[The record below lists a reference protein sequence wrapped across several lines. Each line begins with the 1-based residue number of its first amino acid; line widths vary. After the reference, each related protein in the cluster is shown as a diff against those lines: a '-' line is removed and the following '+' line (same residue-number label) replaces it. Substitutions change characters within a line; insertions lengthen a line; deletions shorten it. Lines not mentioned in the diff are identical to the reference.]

1 MPPELK
7 LRAMDMTKEQLIV
20 FAVLGLTL
28 GLFIWNRWRYD
39 LVAVVALMTV
49 ALFGLIPAEQVFMG
63 FGHPAVITV
72 AAVLVISRGLSNA
85 GAVDAVAR
93 ILTLSGDRLWV
104 QVATL
109 TGVVAISSAFM
120 NNVGAL
126 ALLMPVAIWM
136 SRKSARS
143 PSLLLMP
150 LAFGSLLGGMLTMIG
165 TPPNIIIA
173 EYRSQTG
180 ADAFGMF
187 DFFPVGL
194 GVTLIGVIFI
204 SLIGWRLTPKRK
216 STDDESLFEIKVY
229 TTEVRLP
236 DETKFVGKTL
246 HELLAAMED
255 EIDMTV
261 LALIRNDKLEQ
272 MPSTYT
278 VLRAEDILLIEADSD
293 SLQTL
298 LTLGEMKLAEA
309 LDKESTDAARSE
321 TDPEQASDNPATTE
335 NTATESAAS
344 DSKED
349 APEQGELTLTE
360 VIVAPGSILIGN
372 SASRLDVRE
381 RYGVNILAAARQG
394 HRMSARMNSLNFVV
408 GDILL
413 VQGREDSLQAGITKL
428 GCLTLASRGLNIGR
442 PRNVLLASGIFVVA
456 MALIALGLVSAATG
470 LVAAAA
476 TMVLV
481 KLISPEEIYDSIDM
495 PVIVLLAAML
505 PVGLALETT
514 GGSVLIADALMQF
527 AQDMSPAMMLAGLMV
542 AVMLLSNVINN
553 AAAAILAAPIA
564 IKLAQG
570 MELSADPFLM
580 AVAVAASSAFLTPI
594 GHQSNTLVMA
604 PGGYKFSDYWRM
616 GLPLSILVVASAVPL
631 ILWVWPV

>member
-1 MPPELK
+1 MGME
-7 LRAMDMTKEQLIV
+7 MNNDQLIV
-20 FAVLGLTL
+20 FAILGLTL

-39 LVAVVALMTV
+39 LVAVVALMAV

-85 GAVDAVAR
+85 GVVDTVAR
-93 ILTLSGDRLWV
+93 ILTLCGDRLWV

-109 TGVVAISSAFM
+109 TGAVAISSAFM

-136 SRKSARS
+136 SRKSGRS
-143 PSLLLMP
+143 PSFLLMP

-180 ADAFGMF
+180 ADAFAMF

-194 GVTLIGVIFI
+194 GVTLVGVIFI
-204 SLIGWRLTPKRK
+204 SLIGWRLTPQRK
-216 STDDESLFEIKVY
+216 STSDESLFEIKAY

-236 DETKFVGKTL
+236 VETKFVGKTL

-261 LALIRNDKLEQ
+261 LALIRNDNLRQ

-278 VLRAEDILLIEADSD
+278 VLRANDILLIEADSE

-298 LTLGEMKLAEA
+298 LTLSEMKLAEA
-309 LDKESTDAARSE
+309 LEKDSTDSAENEAVPANHSGDSTPVESTAANNK
-321 TDPEQASDNPATTE
+321 TD
-335 NTATESAAS
+335 SA
-344 DSKED
+344 E
-349 APEQGELTLTE
+349 PGELTLTE

-394 HRMSARMNSLNFVV
+394 QRMSKRMNSLRFVV

-413 VQGREDSLQAGITKL
+413 VQGHEDSLQSGINQL

-442 PRNVLLASGIFVVA
+442 PRNVLLASGIFVMA
-456 MALIALGLVSAATG
+456 MALIALGLVPAATG

-481 KLISPEEIYDSIDM
+481 KLISPGEIYNSIDM

-505 PVGLALETT
+505 PVGLALEST
-514 GGSVLIADALMQF
+514 GSSVLIADALMQLTRELP
-527 AQDMSPAMMLAGLMV
+527 PAMMLAGLMI

-570 MELSADPFLM
+570 MEWSADPFLM

-616 GLPLSILVVASAVPL
+616 GLPLSLLIVISAVPL
-631 ILWVWPV
+631 ILWIWPL